1 MEVFRK
7 LPFDVQR
14 LVMSYS
20 DQLCG
25 SSPEQMELFLKL
37 SPNLQTCIFE
47 GDYLRV

>member
-20 DQLCG
+20 DQLCD
-25 SSPEQMELFLKL
+25 STMELETFAEFPDMHL
-37 SPNLQTCIFE
+37 
-47 GDYLRV
+47 